1 MGGFTDFLR
10 NFHEKHERL
19 KHTIHN
25 KWRYPLPKSGQ
36 YAMAFFYFCIPIV
49 GGHYVMEWAKSK
61 SVDEIGA
68 RGEKLREKKLQG
80 YGNKT
85 VIDGKVESIGAGG
98 WGGGVHLAMSD
109 EDTREKN
116 RVMLEAMF
124 KRERKRRRKEQ
135 GRGKKSDSEDVEE
148 EQATS

>member
-1 MGGFTDFLR
+1 
-10 NFHEKHERL
+10 
-19 KHTIHN
+19 
-25 KWRYPLPKSGQ
+25 
-36 YAMAFFYFCIPIV
+36 
-49 GGHYVMEWAKSK
+49 MEWAKSK

-85 VIDGKVESIGAGG
+85 VIDGKMESIGAGG

-124 KRERKRRRKEQ
+124 KRERKRRRREQ
-135 GRGKKSDSEDVEE
+135 GRDKKSDSEDVEE
-148 EQATS
+148 EKSTS